1 MLFYSSKPKHP
12 PAPLSICQ
20 AAISFSNSIRNLGFY
35 LDKDLSTEE
44 HSNLMC
50 KTAFLGIRR
59 IDIICHYLND
69 NDTKILVAPLVL

>member
-1 MLFYSSKPKHP
+1 MLFNSSKIKYPA
-12 PAPLSICQ
+12 APLSICQ
-20 AAISFSNSIRNLGFY
+20 ATFSFSDSVLNLGFH

-59 IDIICHYLND
+59 IDIICHYLTD